1 MADIAG
7 IIEGAAQGAGLGFK
21 FLKHIERTKVLVHV
35 VDVSGSEGR
44 DPIDDYKK
52 IMLELEQFDPKL
64 LRRPQIVAANKMDL
78 VTDQDKLEEFMQF
91 MEKEGRKVFPISAA
105 GRQGITELLNEVLAE
120 LENYE
125 EPDDEP
131 VQMYDFAADEYDADY
146 KKISAYVDEDGVF
159 VLEGKQL
166 TKIFNSTNFT
176 DSGSIR
182 YLYNYIEK
190 QGGMKLLFALGLKEG
205 DTVRIKDFEFEYT
218 EE

>member
-1 MADIAG
+1 M
-7 IIEGAAQGAGLGFK
+7 E
-21 FLKHIERTKVLVHV
+21 
-35 VDVSGSEGR
+35 
-44 DPIDDYKK
+44 DYRK
-52 IMLELEQFDPKL
+52 IMSELEQYDPKL
-64 LRRPQIVAANKMDL
+64 LRKPMIIAANKTDI
-78 VTDQDKLEEFMQF
+78 VTDQGKYDEFMKL
-91 MEKEGRKVFPISAA
+91 MEDEGRKVFPISAA
-105 GRQGITELLNEVLAE
+105 TRQGITELLNETLHE
-120 LENYE
+120 IETYE
-125 EPDDEP
+125 EPEEEP
-131 VQMYDFAADEYDADY
+131 VQMFDFEADEYDADY
-146 KKISAYVDEDGVF
+146 KKISAYVDEDGAF